1 MTNSHHIKEV
11 HIIGGGLFGCLLAY
25 QLSKKKI
32 KISIFERSNELL
44 NSFNSIELNKIKLN
58 NGFHG
63 IEFPRAKKLYNFFK
77 DKLKVKFNTFEIN
90 RKIIFK
96 KYIINYTDKKS
107 EWPNQISSYLKNTN
121 VPYKNQKINF
131 FFKKKIIN
139 LFKQNSLKYT
149 NNTIN
154 DKSFFLPWFLPADIK
169 HLSNDEGDK
178 FRSLIRTKK
187 IRGKVMLPASHT
199 FSVIKKK
206 MYDFLISKN
215 IKIYFNTKVSFQNQK
230 MNYFT
235 NGNEIKFQKKNIKK
249 TFFCLSSA
257 FLIQDLS
264 KKHFSNIKKNKKYGI
279 NCLIRINN
287 KNKLLKNFSEILPL
301 NRKIYYINRIY
312 SLNYFGYKKKDNFLV
327 LEIIKKNKLFSKK
340 LQENMLEEIKNI
352 FNLKS
357 KPKIL
362 EYKITREIYQPDKKW
377 ITTSK
382 KILINK
388 IKKNYNIIYTNDF
401 YPINMNKA
409 WINSIKYSKN
419 I

>member
-1 MTNSHHIKEV
+1 LTNSHHKKEV

-25 QLSKKKI
+25 QLSKKNY

-63 IEFPRAKKLYNFFK
+63 IEFPRAKKLYNFFR

-131 FFKKKIIN
+131 FFQKKIIN

-187 IRGKVMLPASHT
+187 IRGKVTHSLLS
-199 FSVIKKK
+199 
-206 MYDFLISKN
+206 L
-215 IKIYFNTKVSFQNQK
+215 SFQ
-230 MNYFT
+230 
-235 NGNEIKFQKKNIKK
+235 
-249 TFFCLSSA
+249 S
-257 FLIQDLS
+257 
-264 KKHFSNIKKNKKYGI
+264 
-279 NCLIRINN
+279 
-287 KNKLLKNFSEILPL
+287 
-301 NRKIYYINRIY
+301 
-312 SLNYFGYKKKDNFLV
+312 
-327 LEIIKKNKLFSKK
+327 
-340 LQENMLEEIKNI
+340 
-352 FNLKS
+352 
-357 KPKIL
+357 
-362 EYKITREIYQPDKKW
+362 
-377 ITTSK
+377 
-382 KILINK
+382 
-388 IKKNYNIIYTNDF
+388 
-401 YPINMNKA
+401 
-409 WINSIKYSKN
+409 
-419 I
+419 